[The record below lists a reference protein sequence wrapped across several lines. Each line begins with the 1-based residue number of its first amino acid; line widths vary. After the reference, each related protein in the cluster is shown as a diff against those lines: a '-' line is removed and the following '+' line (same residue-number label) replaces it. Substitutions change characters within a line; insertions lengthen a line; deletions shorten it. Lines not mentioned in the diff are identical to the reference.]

1 MTHRSS
7 SLLSRMMDMQGKVFL
22 TGPFS
27 EPTPPQH
34 SIFCFITTY
43 HPIFASEGEG
53 TKPKVWQL
61 V

>member
-43 HPIFASEGEG
+43 HPIFASVGS
-53 TKPKVWQL
+53 
-61 V
+61 